1 MISGRHALGV
11 IDESLNQE
19 RASID
24 TADTRIAE
32 VSRQLLALQQAR
44 VEDYREL
51 ARSRVELMA
60 SGNTLSG
67 IDAVGR
73 QVAAALLRDQRHG
86 VGHLHGWFDDDHG
99 RGHDLANRGFPGKP

>member
-11 IDESLNQE
+11 IDDSLNQE
-19 RASID
+19 RANIE

-44 VEDYREL
+44 VEDIREL
-51 ARSRVELMA
+51 ARLRVDMMA

-67 IDAVGR
+67 IDVVER
-73 QVAAALLRDQRHG
+73 QVAVVFKAR
-86 VGHLHGWFDDDHG
+86 
-99 RGHDLANRGFPGKP
+99 